1 MGGEDGEEEGES
13 MESVR
18 RVGNRKIGKE
28 GVEELVKAEVDRE
41 RRKQIVFGV
50 CLFWKG
56 RRKAE
61 ELKGTKG
68 ERARRK

>member
-41 RRKQIVFGV
+41 RRKQIVCVFACFG
-50 CLFWKG
+50 
-56 RRKAE
+56 RE
-61 ELKGTKG
+61 EEKQKN
-68 ERARRK
+68 